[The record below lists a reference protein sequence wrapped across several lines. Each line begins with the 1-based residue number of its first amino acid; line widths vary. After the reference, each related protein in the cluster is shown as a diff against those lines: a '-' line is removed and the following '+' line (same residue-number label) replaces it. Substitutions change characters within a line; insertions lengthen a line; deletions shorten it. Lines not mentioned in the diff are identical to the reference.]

1 MLFRIAELLFIFFRF
16 SIVVCFEPATKQ
28 VAGSKQNTIKKRKK
42 CQVVKVH
49 NGILVVVENI

>member
-42 CQVVKVH
+42 
-49 NGILVVVENI
+49 